1 MSALRP
7 TRSAF
12 GAICLAL
19 ALALTLGLLASAGH
33 ARGAEP
39 ELSESSSVA
48 AVAAVAAVAEV
59 ANRSGLLDES
69 GLAPLPGARR
79 LALSF
84 HA

>member
-39 ELSESSSVA
+39 ELSEPSS
-48 AVAAVAAVAEV
+48 VAEV
-59 ANRSGLLDES
+59 ANRSGLLDDS

>member
-33 ARGAEP
+33 ARGAKP
-39 ELSESSSVA
+39 ELSESSS
-48 AVAAVAAVAEV
+48 VAEV

>member
-33 ARGAEP
+33 TRGAEP
-39 ELSESSSVA
+39 ELSESSS
-48 AVAAVAAVAEV
+48 VAAVAEV

>member
-39 ELSESSSVA
+39 ELSESS
-48 AVAAVAAVAEV
+48 AVAEV

>member
-7 TRSAF
+7 TRSAS

-48 AVAAVAAVAEV
+48 AVAEV

>member
-33 ARGAEP
+33 ARRAEP
-39 ELSESSSVA
+39 ALSESSS
-48 AVAAVAAVAEV
+48 VAEV
-59 ANRSGLLDES
+59 ANRSGLLDDS

>member
-39 ELSESSSVA
+39 ELSESS
-48 AVAAVAAVAEV
+48 AVAEV
-59 ANRSGLLDES
+59 ANRSGLLDDS